1 VGKSTSEISQ
11 ELEQTRSDAAEKIGK
26 IEEQVTQSAESV
38 KESLDWRHQVEARPM
53 LAVGA
58 AFLGGMLLGGMSGGG
73 NGGDNGGQHRTYSY
87 IDAENQGSSMGS
99 KSQGGGI
106 SGALKNAAHTSGAD
120 EAFSSAAAALL
131 TTATQRVKG
140 SIDEAYPGFLERYE
154 SSKSASGGVS
164 ERMKAAANA
173 EVSGDGAQMTA

>member
-1 VGKSTSEISQ
+1 MGKSTSEISQ

-73 NGGDNGGQHRTYSY
+73 NGGSNGNGRTYSY
-87 IDAENQGSSMGS
+87 LDAENQGSSMGS
-99 KSQGGGI
+99 KSQGGI
-106 SGALKNAAHTSGAD
+106 SGALKNAAHSSGAD

-131 TTATQRVKG
+131 TTATERVKG

-173 EVSGDGAQMTA
+173 DVSGDGAHMTA

>member
-1 VGKSTSEISQ
+1 MGKSTSEISQ

-53 LAVGA
+53 LAVSA
-58 AFLGGMLLGGMSGGG
+58 AFLGGMLLGGISGGG
-73 NGGDNGGQHRTYSY
+73 NGGSNGNARTYSY

-99 KSQGGGI
+99 KSQGSGI
-106 SGALKNAAHTSGAD
+106 SGTLKNAVHTSGAD

-131 TTATQRVKG
+131 TTATERVKS

-154 SSKSASGGVS
+154 SSKSAGGGVS

-173 EVSGDGAQMTA
+173 DVSSDGAQLPA